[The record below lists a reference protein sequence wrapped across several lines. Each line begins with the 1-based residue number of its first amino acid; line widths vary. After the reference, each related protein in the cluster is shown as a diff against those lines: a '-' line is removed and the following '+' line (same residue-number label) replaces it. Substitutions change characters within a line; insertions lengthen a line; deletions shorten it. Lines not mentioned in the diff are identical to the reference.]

1 MFEEGR
7 KINKSHITMIISIT
21 ITLFLLASCGIAD
34 GGRVTARDVLKQNK
48 DADIIQYAG
57 SIYSNVTNLEW
68 FQERKEQIV
77 IKKDYYVGEVQNQTN
92 NSWKFKELSATK
104 LPKGTK
110 VYSRDEEVGGMLIV
124 EYEGEILYYMELLE
138 G

>member
-1 MFEEGR
+1 
-7 KINKSHITMIISIT
+7 MIISIT
-21 ITLFLLASCGIAD
+21 ITLFLLTSCGVVD
-34 GGRVTARDVLKQNK
+34 GGRVTARDILKQNK

-77 IKKDYYVGEVQNQTN
+77 ITKDYYLGEVQNQTN
-92 NSWKFKELSATK
+92 NSWIFKELSATK

-110 VYSRDEEVGGMLIV
+110 VYSRDEEADGMLIV

>member
-1 MFEEGR
+1 
-7 KINKSHITMIISIT
+7 MIISIT

>member
-1 MFEEGR
+1 ME
-7 KINKSHITMIISIT
+7 IYKSIIAVLFTS
-21 ITLFLLASCGIAD
+21 LFLLSSCGVAD

-48 DADIIQYAG
+48 DADIIQYEG

-68 FQERKEQIV
+68 FEERKGQILFT
-77 IKKDYYVGEVQNQTN
+77 KDYYVGEVQKQTN
-92 NSWKFKELSATK
+92 NSWMFKELSATK

-110 VYSRDEEVGGMLIV
+110 VYSREEDVGGLLFV
-124 EYEGEILYYMELLE
+124 EYEGELLYYMELLE